1 MLLVGN
7 REGEREAQLLVSAES
22 DTTQTGRHFG
32 RRSIRMFETY
42 TWRLLDMN
50 TSSTGFILL
59 YSFPDLFWA
68 LHIYLMPQR

>member
-32 RRSIRMFETY
+32 RRNICMFETY
-42 TWRLLDMN
+42 TW
-50 TSSTGFILL
+50 
-59 YSFPDLFWA
+59 
-68 LHIYLMPQR
+68 